1 MRSVY
6 GKAPGNSAQVAIWV
20 TRVNRAGGPRTWK
33 HGSPNGTDLSANPSK
48 STEMVGDMASPGIR
62 STVSVMGARMAG
74 ARNTES
80 AVDVWAR

>member
-1 MRSVY
+1 
-6 GKAPGNSAQVAIWV
+6 
-20 TRVNRAGGPRTWK
+20 
-33 HGSPNGTDLSANPSK
+33 
-48 STEMVGDMASPGIR
+48 MVGDMASPGIR